1 MSASTRSLERES
13 VHGSV
18 SKHSSELE
26 NARDADQLALSDGTS
41 SEEEEAAMIDW
52 LKDKRR
58 SGLKLV
64 YSLLGASNSNVPQ
77 TAGYSAATPP
87 SDDLSPKSNYPPSV
101 QSQDDDGIDTRAR
114 ENFKKYFVLPESEE
128 LLAG

>member
-1 MSASTRSLERES
+1 MSASTKSFDRES
-13 VHGSV
+13 TQSPLGSA
-18 SKHSSELE
+18 KDEDKF
-26 NARDADQLALSDGTS
+26 AISDGSS
-41 SEEEEAAMIDW
+41 SEEEEAAMVDW

-64 YSLLGASNSNVPQ
+64 YSLLGTSGSNVPE
-77 TAGYSAATPP
+77 TAGYSAGSAVADDWRSKQNYDP
-87 SDDLSPKSNYPPSV
+87 SLN
-101 QSQDDDGIDTRAR
+101 SQDDDGIDTRAR